1 MQILVKFMNGNVI
14 KPTLSIIEYS
24 YIKEADKRAFYM
36 AIDLW
41 KKESGPAR
49 QGHKDF
55 ITMAVA
61 MIPQLGLKADYRAYL
76 ALFDCWPD
84 TRLLSWKT
92 TIASDTFWQDKLSDH
107 NLAKFIL
114 REMEK
119 NNCHCN
125 NEIYGRVILY
135 FIVEIVR
142 FWVVFQNCSNVWL
155 Q

>member
-1 MQILVKFMNGNVI
+1 MNCNVI
-14 KPTLSIIEYS
+14 KPTLSILEYS